1 MARPIDY
8 KRQCKQLENKITR
21 LKKAG
26 RDIEKEMVQRGK
38 EITNMIH
45 IFLANEQD
53 WPEEQRDEFRR
64 VAVGYACR
72 CDKKT
77 KICVTGGQS
86 SSLKPARA
94 TISIE
99 RHYNPAHNSNILE
112 QINESIGSV

>member
-21 LKKAG
+21 LEKAG

-72 CDKKT
+72 CDKDKDLRNRGA
-77 KICVTGGQS
+77 IEFAE
-86 SSLKPARA
+86 ARQGD
-94 TISIE
+94 
-99 RHYNPAHNSNILE
+99 Y
-112 QINESIGSV
+112 IN